1 MRYRLGVDVGGTF
14 TDVLLLEETTGTTFR
29 AKTPSTPADQ
39 SIGVLNGI
47 AKVCAE
53 AEIEPS
59 EIGQVLH
66 GTTVAT
72 NAILQ
77 GRGARVGL
85 VTTDGFRQVLQIARS
100 FVPGGLAGWI
110 IWPKPEPLA
119 ALENTVEV
127 VGRLAADGSEITP
140 LDEEQA
146 RAQLRRLA
154 GAGIEALTISLINS
168 YANDAHEKQVAAWA
182 ESELPGIPV
191 SISSQVLPEMRE
203 YERTLTTVANS
214 YVQPEVSRYVRNL
227 DRSLQDKGITAPLSI
242 LRSDGG
248 LVQSAKAAESPV
260 SLLLSGPAGGV
271 TGAVWFAEQAGYSDF
286 LTFDMGGTSTDVALV
301 LGGEP
306 RIGRETKVGDLAVR
320 ATSVD
325 VRTVGAG
332 GGSIAH
338 VPELTK
344 ALRVGPQSAGA
355 DPGPAAYSNGGTEPT
370 VTDANVVLGYLPA
383 ALAGGEV
390 RLDVDASRTAV
401 ATIADAIGLGSP
413 EEAAS
418 GIVDIVNENMFGAL
432 RLVSVQQGY
441 DPRDFALVSFGGAG
455 PLHANAL
462 GRLTGAWPVIVPP
475 SPGVL
480 CAYGDATTCVR
491 DESARTMIRAFS
503 DTDDAELRTALAEL
517 ATSAAARLSAEGVPA
532 DQQTAKY
539 QVDLRYQ
546 GQGFEIPVDL
556 DASAL
561 ESGDL
566 LSTLGTAFDT
576 EHERLFSFLLKN
588 EREVINLRVTVSGP
602 RPDVAFQPL
611 EEGGAD
617 PSAALVSTND
627 VWMDGEY
634 AKAGIYDRAKL
645 LAGNVVEGPAVITE
659 MDSTTLVLS
668 GHAATVHSSASL
680 LIAPR

>member
-168 YANDAHEKQVAAWA
+168 YANDSHEKQVAAWA

-355 DPGPAAYSNGGTEPT
+355 DPGPAAYGNGGTEPT

-390 RLDVDASRTAV
+390 SLDVDASRTAV